1 MDDILILIKRRR
13 GISLK
18 KDNLQKKLLKIIEEE
33 KYINN
38 KILTT
43 CGKSDNGHNF
53 IENQEEC
60 MYGETFYICSI
71 CGYEKM

>member
-1 MDDILILIKRRR
+1 MDDILILIKKRRE
-13 GISLK
+13 ISLK
-18 KDNLQKKLLKIIEEE
+18 KDNLQKNLLKIIEEE

-38 KILTT
+38 KILST
-43 CGKSDNGHNF
+43 CGTSDDGHIF
-53 IENQEEC
+53 IENREEC